1 LRPVTALLTIAML
14 ATARPSAAQDARVY
28 TPTGDGGRYVKLLDP
43 KTRVAGYHPA
53 AVEGFRA
60 GVGRVIAQID
70 AMPAVNRPPPGIC
83 HQLNSWI
90 ELHGALDARVLSGS
104 VEVMRPLEYR
114 NGRCIKT
121 NNALLMIG
129 LNRISD
135 LVGPREAH
143 LADVEG
149 QAGRDWYVL
158 RLQSPGAGR
167 IELARGGYRVV
178 ALTRAATPLFTV
190 VSAERYAAEQVRRGR
205 ADAAEVSAQQ
215 AAGRITEADVARFR
229 REERPRRTAEFE
241 ARLRDVA
248 GSFTPEKLAE
258 MRRAHAEGLDLAERT
273 MEEQLRLQQQA
284 DERGPSV
291 DPQQQYW
298 LQALSQVRGSGRPA
312 CLDFSG
318 RITTLARPEA
328 CRPGQTVM
336 EINPAYYDAARPG
349 DLQLVTLVTPERP
362 DSQSAPSRDAIW
374 RDLDIASL
382 ARLVR

>member
-1 LRPVTALLTIAML
+1 MRPVTALLTIAML

-158 RLQSPGAGR
+158 RLQSPEAGR

-178 ALTRAATPLFTV
+178 ALTR
-190 VSAERYAAEQVRRGR
+190 
-205 ADAAEVSAQQ
+205 
-215 AAGRITEADVARFR
+215 
-229 REERPRRTAEFE
+229 
-241 ARLRDVA
+241 
-248 GSFTPEKLAE
+248 
-258 MRRAHAEGLDLAERT
+258 
-273 MEEQLRLQQQA
+273 
-284 DERGPSV
+284 
-291 DPQQQYW
+291 
-298 LQALSQVRGSGRPA
+298 
-312 CLDFSG
+312 
-318 RITTLARPEA
+318 
-328 CRPGQTVM
+328 
-336 EINPAYYDAARPG
+336 
-349 DLQLVTLVTPERP
+349 
-362 DSQSAPSRDAIW
+362 
-374 RDLDIASL
+374 
-382 ARLVR
+382 